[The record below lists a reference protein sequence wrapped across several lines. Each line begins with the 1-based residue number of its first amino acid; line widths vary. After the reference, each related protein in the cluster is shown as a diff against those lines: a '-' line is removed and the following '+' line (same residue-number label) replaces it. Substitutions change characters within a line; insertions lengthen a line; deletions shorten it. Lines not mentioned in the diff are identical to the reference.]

1 MGGDEGGGGGRGGE
15 TCDEEDNLSSSE
27 KFTRLRYYL
36 FNFSSFAKK
45 INLFKLEMQIK
56 MHKSKKFAL
65 HFCAR
70 HALQCKS
77 NV

>member
-1 MGGDEGGGGGRGGE
+1 MVMCSIACLRCWIEMGGDEGGGGGRGGE

-45 INLFKLEMQIK
+45 SI
-56 MHKSKKFAL
+56 S
-65 HFCAR
+65 
-70 HALQCKS
+70 S
-77 NV
+77 N